1 MTRSQTTPS
10 SSQIITLE
18 RLLAEKEDEIARLRS
33 EVIYWKEMKEP
44 GAAGWRAL
52 ARKLSAELTDLRSSM
67 AYRTS
72 LIGRIEAERDE
83 LRAKVEAMENQ
94 EPPRDWWDALIADV
108 SSIDCMYRGSPT
120 YAHDAYWMRD
130 RVEWILKQRRDHNPG
145 AKEGEE
151 K

>member
-1 MTRSQTTPS
+1 MIDTSKLCRQALGGNFYA
-10 SSQIITLE
+10 IHELVGHLE
-18 RLLAEKEDEIARLRS
+18 AAEKERTIDEQRIADL
-33 EVIYWKEMKEP
+33 M
-44 GAAGWRAL
+44 
-52 ARKLSAELTDLRSSM
+52 AELNRV
-67 AYRTS
+67 
-72 LIGRIEAERDE
+72 GQENEE
-83 LRAKVEAMENQ
+83 LRAKVEAIERQ
-94 EPPRDWWDALIADV
+94 EPTRDWWDALIADV